1 MLLRTR
7 LHALIAAVA
16 VGIVITG
23 CGGSDP
29 APQPTPAA
37 LYRQIPS
44 DLCENLRLGPL
55 FEEFSLTL
63 PPRYEPESDYGAKRD
78 HWYELCTFVA
88 LGRDGQYSTSVGEF
102 RPAGAVEV
110 QVYHDVAGAIEA
122 YDQHAS
128 NYFDLR
134 EETMPGTTTTSL
146 SGWWGET
153 GRSLE
158 TITTPNPAYTNLD
171 IAVND
176 VQVIHLLRHEN
187 LVLMVNNKATTPSP
201 DTAEVTALLHKIVD
215 ALIDETVTHLDR
227 E

>member
-1 MLLRTR
+1 
-7 LHALIAAVA
+7 
-16 VGIVITG
+16 
-23 CGGSDP
+23 
-29 APQPTPAA
+29 
-37 LYRQIPS
+37 
-44 DLCENLRLGPL
+44 
-55 FEEFSLTL
+55 
-63 PPRYEPESDYGAKRD
+63 
-78 HWYELCTFVA
+78 
-88 LGRDGQYSTSVGEF
+88 
-102 RPAGAVEV
+102 
-110 QVYHDVAGAIEA
+110 
-122 YDQHAS
+122 
-128 NYFDLR
+128 
-134 EETMPGTTTTSL
+134 MPGTTTTSL

-187 LVLMVNNKATTPSP
+187 LVLMVSNKATTPSP